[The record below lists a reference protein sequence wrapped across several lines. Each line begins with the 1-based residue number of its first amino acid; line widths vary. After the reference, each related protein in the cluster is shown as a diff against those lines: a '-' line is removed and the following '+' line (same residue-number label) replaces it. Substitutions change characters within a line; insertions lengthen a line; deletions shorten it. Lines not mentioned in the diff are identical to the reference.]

1 MSSKLCD
8 ELGMSLPLFAF
19 TRSPEVVVA
28 VSRAGGMGVQAAIG
42 FSPEE
47 LRRCL
52 DHIEAHVGGKPYGV
66 DVVMPSGFVRPD
78 GSKAAGAAMA
88 SAADYKAQLPAEHVR
103 FLDELLARYQVPPL
117 PPGAS
122 AELAMTT
129 WTDQVSRKQVDVALE
144 YPIRLIANALG
155 PPPAEVIAQCH
166 ARGVKVAALVG
177 SKEHALAQVRAG
189 VDVIVAQG
197 TEAGGHCGEI
207 GTMVLVPEVVDA
219 VAPVPVVAAG
229 GIGSGRQLAAALAL
243 GAQAGWAG
251 SIWLT
256 TIEGQTDS
264 AVTRKLLAA
273 SSGDTVRSRALSGKP
288 ARQLRSTWSEAWD
301 DPKTPMPLPMPLQFL
316 LTAEAVARVHR
327 HARETGHD
335 ELVTSPGCKHA
346 GTARSRNAATTSL
359 DRTVIISDLP
369 LRGFL
374 PRCVPRG
381 SMGQALE
388 TVEV

>member
-1 MSSKLCD
+1 MTTKLCAD
-8 ELGMSLPLFAF
+8 LGMTLPLFAF

-47 LRRCL
+47 LTRCL
-52 DHIEAHVGGKPYGV
+52 DHIEARVEGKPYGV
-66 DVVMPSGFVRPD
+66 DVVMPSGFVQPD
-78 GSKAAGAAMA
+78 GTRVKSGGAMGGAG
-88 SAADYKAQLPAEHVR
+88 DYHKVLPAEHLR
-103 FLDELLARYQVPPL
+103 FLDDLLARYGVPPL
-117 PPGAS
+117 PEGAT
-122 AELAMTT
+122 AELAMHT
-129 WTDQVSRKQVDVALE
+129 WTDQVSRKQVEIALE

-155 PPPAEVIAQCH
+155 PPPKEVIDQCH
-166 ARGVKVAALVG
+166 TKGVKVAALVG
-177 SKEHALAQVRAG
+177 SKEHARKQVEQG

-207 GTMVLVPEVVDA
+207 STMVLVPEVVDA

-256 TIEGQTDS
+256 TLEGQIDD

-273 SSGDTVRSRALSGKP
+273 TSSDTVRSRAISGKP

-301 DPKTPMPLPMPLQFL
+301 DPKGPGALPMPLQFL
-316 LTAEAVARVHR
+316 LTAEAVARIHR
-327 HARETGHD
+327 HARETGKD
-335 ELVTSPGCKHA
+335 DLVTSPVGQI
-346 GTARSRNAATTSL
+346 
-359 DRTVIISDLP
+359 V
-369 LRGFL
+369 
-374 PRCVPRG
+374 G
-381 SMGQALE
+381 SMNALRPVA
-388 TVEV
+388 TVLDDIQRELAAARRRLGEL